1 MASPA
6 KATASESD
14 LAPVSEPASEAT
26 ADAAAGQKSV
36 LEGLDAEL
44 AAQLPTFEQFFKTF
58 GFKRVHGRIWGLL
71 VLIGRPLSAKEIQV
85 GLSLSQGAT
94 SQALKELEEWGAIT
108 TEFDSLRRCH
118 LHAPV
123 SNTLSIAATVIRRRE
138 QVAFQQFKAAS
149 TRTLAYVTE
158 RYGDKDPRVMTLR
171 SIISTC
177 EIAEAVIQ
185 LVVGSVANAL
195 DDSQSL
201 LHRAVSTALKVGFA
215 MPSKLLLPTP
225 TAPSPARSSAP
236 SPALS
241 PAPNP
246 ASKVTSLSTASKA
259 PTSRGEPVSTR
270 ATRRASIAAKRAL
283 APKAVPAPKSAE
295 RKPAPSPKERRG

>member
-1 MASPA
+1 MSEIDP
-6 KATASESD
+6 TAGDGS
-14 LAPVSEPASEAT
+14 
-26 ADAAAGQKSV
+26 KSV

-71 VLIGRPLSAKEIQV
+71 VLIGRPLSAKEIQL

-94 SQALKELEEWGAIT
+94 SQALKELEEWGAVT
-108 TEFDSLRRCH
+108 TEFDSQRRCH

-149 TRTLAYVTE
+149 SRTLVYVTE

-171 SIISTC
+171 SIVSTC

-215 MPSKLLLPTP
+215 MPSKLLLPQ
-225 TAPSPARSSAP
+225 APRERSTLPDSNGRNGRNGRIGLDGGASDAARADANASS
-236 SPALS
+236 
-241 PAPNP
+241 
-246 ASKVTSLSTASKA
+246 K
-259 PTSRGEPVSTR
+259 
-270 ATRRASIAAKRAL
+270 AAKRSPVA
-283 APKAVPAPKSAE
+283 AKHTSVPSAA
-295 RKPAPSPKERRG
+295 KHKERRG